1 MSIAP
6 INRRK
11 DVRRVMPVLVIQ
23 LGDLRFPTRDWSLG
37 GFALTGATYLGRPL
51 EIGEVI
57 AGKLGRPEE
66 GVQEDASFE
75 AEVRR
80 FAENGDL
87 AGCRY
92 TQLTTEAFTFLE
104 RLMRRAQPSL
114 AGQTGPADGD
124 SRLRRIFRRPIEAF
138 SSSQRKD

>member
-11 DVRRVMPVLVIQ
+11 DVRRVLPVLLIQ

-51 EIGEVI
+51 EIGELIVG
-57 AGKLGRPEE
+57 ALGRPE
-66 GVQEDASFE
+66 DAVAADATFH

-80 FAENGDL
+80 VAEKGDL
-87 AGCRY
+87 VGCQY
-92 TQLTTEAFTFLE
+92 TELTTEAFTFLE
-104 RLMRRAQPSL
+104 RLMRRAQPSP
-114 AGQTGPADGD
+114 APAAAAATGDN
-124 SRLRRIFRRPIEAF
+124 RLRQIFRRPIEAF
-138 SSSQRKD
+138 TPSTRRK

>member
-11 DVRRVMPVLVIQ
+11 DIRRTLPVLMIQ

-57 AGKLGRPEE
+57 FGHLGRPDEPI
-66 GVQEDASFE
+66 QEDATFH

-87 AGCRY
+87 AGCSY

-104 RLMRRAQPSL
+104 RLMRRAQPSRP
-114 AGQTGPADGD
+114 TNDTSGD
-124 SRLRRIFRRPIEAF
+124 NRLRRIFRRPIEAF
-138 SSSQRKD
+138 SSSNRRE

>member
-6 INRRK
+6 INRRR
-11 DVRRVMPVLVIQ
+11 DVRRFLPVLIVR
-23 LGDLRFPTRDWSLG
+23 LGDLEFPTRDWSLG

-57 AGKLGRPEE
+57 CGNLGRPEE
-66 GVQEDASFE
+66 GIQDDAAFH

-80 FAENGDL
+80 IAENGDL
-87 AGCRY
+87 AGCQY

-104 RLMRRAQPSL
+104 RLMCRPAPSRKES
-114 AGQTGPADGD
+114 AEPAAGD

-138 SSSQRKD
+138 SPSNRRD

>member
-6 INRRK
+6 VNRRK
-11 DVRRVMPVLVIQ
+11 DVRRMLPVLIVR
-23 LGDLRFPTRDWSLG
+23 LGDLEFPTRDWSLG
-37 GFALTGATYLGRPL
+37 GFGLTGASYLGRPL

-57 AGKLGRPEE
+57 CGHLGRPEE
-66 GVQEDASFE
+66 GIQDDASFH

-80 FAENGDL
+80 IAENGDL

-104 RLMRRAQPSL
+104 RLMRRPAPSSKESSD
-114 AGQTGPADGD
+114 AVSGD

-138 SSSQRKD
+138 SLSNRRD

>member
-1 MSIAP
+1 MSVAP

-11 DVRRVMPVLVIQ
+11 DVRRVLPVLVIQ
-23 LGDLRFPTRDWSLG
+23 LGDLQFPTRDWSLG
-37 GFALTGATYLGRPL
+37 GFALTGATYLGRRL

-57 AGKLGRPEE
+57 SGKLGRPEE
-66 GVQEDASFE
+66 GIHDDAAFC

-104 RLMRRAQPSL
+104 RLMRRAE
-114 AGQTGPADGD
+114 PAPPPAAEATPGD

-138 SSSQRKD
+138 SASNRRE

>member
-11 DVRRVMPVLVIQ
+11 DIRRALPVLVIQ
-23 LGDLRFPTRDWSLG
+23 LGDLTFPTRDWSLG

-57 AGKLGRPEE
+57 TGKLGRPEE
-66 GVQEDASFE
+66 GIQEDAAFH

-104 RLMRRAQPSL
+104 RLMRRAQPPRERTS
-114 AGQTGPADGD
+114 GEGD

-138 SSSQRKD
+138 SPTDRGD